1 MRWAWVPCGAGAWA
15 GAAVHDVGQVVATAS
30 SLGPTGLSTAVVVKL
45 CRVVLLAPL
54 VAGLGAGH
62 AGRRPAA
69 RCSAGAPPTRS
80 GSVPPASG
88 PASHGR
94 VAARRATRA
103 IVPGFVAGFLGAVA
117 LRSTGLVPEGALR
130 ASHTVEAALLCTA
143 MVALGTGVRVAR
155 LRRLG
160 IRPVVLGV
168 VAWLVVA
175 VLGLAVACI
184 VARA

>member
-1 MRWAWVPCGAGAWA
+1 
-15 GAAVHDVGQVVATAS
+15 
-30 SLGPTGLSTAVVVKL
+30 
-45 CRVVLLAPL
+45 
-54 VAGLGAGH
+54 
-62 AGRRPAA
+62 
-69 RCSAGAPPTRS
+69 
-80 GSVPPASG
+80 
-88 PASHGR
+88 
-94 VAARRATRA
+94 
-103 IVPGFVAGFLGAVA
+103 VPGFVAGFLGAVA